1 MDGGRIKLYRK
12 VSIAFIAITVII
24 ALLVTFVTYIHQDMT
39 SVDPLIFWTVE
50 NHLSITIGLI
60 LFSLILGYII
70 SALTYN
76 ELRKTKRT
84 SKKLLETLFV
94 FLNREEREII
104 NFLVKS
110 TGIAN
115 QADISRLPGMN
126 RVKAF
131 RSLQK
136 MKDNN
141 LIEISSHGKIRK
153 ISLKNNVFDMLVS
166 PES

>member
-1 MDGGRIKLYRK
+1 
-12 VSIAFIAITVII
+12 
-24 ALLVTFVTYIHQDMT
+24 MT
-39 SVDPLIFWTVE
+39 SVDPLIYWTVE

-60 LFSLILGYII
+60 LISLILGYGI
-70 SALTYN
+70 SSLTYN
-76 ELRKTKRT
+76 ELRKTKKT
-84 SKKLLETLFV
+84 SKNLLDTLFV

-104 NFLVKS
+104 NFLVKGN
-110 TGIAN
+110 GIEN

-136 MKDNN
+136 MRDNN

-153 ISLKNNVFDMLVS
+153 IALKNKVFDMLVNL
-166 PES
+166 EG

>member
-1 MDGGRIKLYRK
+1 MDGGRIQLYRK
-12 VSIAFIAITVII
+12 ISIAFIAITVII

-39 SVDPLIFWTVE
+39 SADPLIFWTVE

-60 LFSLILGYII
+60 LFSLILGYGI

-84 SKKLLETLFV
+84 SKNLLDTLFI
-94 FLNREEREII
+94 FLNREERDII
-104 NFLVKS
+104 NLLVKS
-110 TGIAN
+110 DGIAN

-141 LIEISSHGKIRK
+141 LIEIASHGKIRK
-153 ISLKNNVFDMLVS
+153 IALKNKVFEMLTS
-166 PES
+166 LES